1 MSSIYDHTIL
11 EDLKMSLS
19 CVSLKDGYGTG
30 SFWSMSA
37 IIDCFP
43 TFFQGQT
50 RYHCLVFSFKEEEE
64 EDLEIPLT
72 EEEIKEKYE
81 GKLEKNMSGPSYEV
95 VSTLFRAVTGRKITQ
110 PKDFLGHSGTPA
122 ITCSHKAASGNCFA
136 VAKLHR
142 IKKVGPETT
151 CKIDLY
157 FSNLRNR

>member
-1 MSSIYDHTIL
+1 
-11 EDLKMSLS
+11 
-19 CVSLKDGYGTG
+19 
-30 SFWSMSA
+30 MSA
-37 IIDCFP
+37 ISDCFP

-122 ITCSHKAASGNCFA
+122 ITCSHKAASGNFFA
-136 VAKLHR
+136 VCLLGG
-142 IKKVGPETT
+142 KVSQTRNHVPNCFVVQPSSKRGA
-151 CKIDLY
+151 IFARSVSLDLVDRLY
-157 FSNLRNR
+157 K

>member
-1 MSSIYDHTIL
+1 
-11 EDLKMSLS
+11 MSLS
-19 CVSLKDGYGTG
+19 CVSLKDGYGMG

-136 VAKLHR
+136 VYLSDG
-142 IKKVGPETT
+142 KV
-151 CKIDLY
+151 
-157 FSNLRNR
+157 SQN